1 MKNNNSYSE
10 IEHLKLVASRIAER
24 GIDITSQHKD
34 WITVTLACAS
44 VGETA
49 REAYHTICSQ
59 H

>member
-34 WITVTLACAS
+34 WITVT
-44 VGETA
+44 
-49 REAYHTICSQ
+49 
-59 H
+59 